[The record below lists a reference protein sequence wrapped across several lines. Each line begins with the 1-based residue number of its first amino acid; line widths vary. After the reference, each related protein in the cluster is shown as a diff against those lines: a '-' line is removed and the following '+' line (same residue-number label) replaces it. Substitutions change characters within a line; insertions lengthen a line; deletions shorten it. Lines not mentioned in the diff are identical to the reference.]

1 MSNTLSAQKFLK
13 SAEAKAIRN
22 VLRTMMQSREC
33 NTTATY
39 SPSSDGPLS
48 FEDKHMHYL
57 SQHTSMNPQHY
68 LSNLRLIT
76 KIR

>member
-13 SAEAKAIRN
+13 SIEAKVIRN
-22 VLRTMMQSREC
+22 TLRDMMESKEF
-33 NTTATY
+33 NTTSTY

-48 FEDKHMHYL
+48 FEDKHMLYL
-57 SQHTSMNPQHY
+57 SQHTAMNPEHY

-76 KIR
+76 RIR

>member
-13 SAEAKAIRN
+13 STEAEEIRS
-22 VLRTMMQSREC
+22 VLRGMMKSREF
-33 NTTATY
+33 NTTSTY
-39 SPSSDGPLS
+39 SPTSEGPLS
-48 FEDKHMHYL
+48 FEDKHMQYL
-57 SQHTSMNPQHY
+57 SQHTAMNPNHY